1 MPEGRMRCY
10 MIWIAVAVIVLIGVW
25 VYLVFPGKASREAKA
40 PFEGR
45 AFAHRGLY
53 ELDQSVPENSLPA
66 FRRAVEAGY
75 GAELDVQM
83 TKDGQVVVF
92 HDDDLKRGCGVDG
105 RICDMTLEEVRKLR
119 LFGTDEQ
126 IPLFSEV
133 LEIFAGKQPLVV
145 ELKFAPNWKPLS
157 DATRK
162 MLGEYAG
169 QACIESF
176 HPFIVRDFRLNDPK
190 RIRGQ
195 LSQQKHLYQGAAK
208 GWQAFVLSRL
218 LSNVLARPHFV
229 AYCIGPK
236 PVSVRLCEGLGAM
249 KVCWTAREAEKHAEL
264 KKQYDVVIFEGYR
277 PEQGPSET
285 V

>member
-1 MPEGRMRCY
+1 MMWVAAGAVFL
-10 MIWIAVAVIVLIGVW
+10 ILAVWIF
-25 VYLVFPGKASREAKA
+25 LVFPGRASREARA

-105 RICDMTLEEVRKLR
+105 RICDMTLAEVRELR
-119 LFGTDEQ
+119 LFGTEER

-133 LEIFAGKQPLVV
+133 LAVFGGKQPLIV
-145 ELKFAPNWKPLS
+145 ELKYAPNWKPLS

-162 MLGEYAG
+162 MLGEYRG
-169 QACIESF
+169 EACIESF
-176 HPFIVRDFRLNDPK
+176 HPAIVRDFRRNDPG
-190 RIRGQ
+190 RVRGQ
-195 LSQQKHLYQGAAK
+195 LSQQAHLYRGSVPA
-208 GWQAFVLSRL
+208 WQAFAVSRL
-218 LSNVLARPHFV
+218 LTNFLTRPQFI

-236 PVSVRLCEGLGAM
+236 PLSVRLCEAFGAL
-249 KVCWTAREAEKHAEL
+249 KVCWTAREADKHALRMKE
-264 KKQYDVVIFEGYR
+264 YHTVIFEDYR
-277 PEQGPSET
+277 PER
-285 V
+285 

>member
-1 MPEGRMRCY
+1 
-10 MIWIAVAVIVLIGVW
+10 MIWVVIVLVLLAALWI
-25 VYLVFPGKASREAKA
+25 YLIFPSKGSPEARK
-40 PFEGR
+40 PFTGR
-45 AFAHRGLY
+45 SFAHRGLY

-105 RICDMTLEEVRKLR
+105 RICDMTLEELQQLH
-119 LFGTDEQ
+119 LFGTEER

-133 LEIFAGKQPLVV
+133 LEIFGGKQPLIV
-145 ELKFAPNWKPLS
+145 ELKYAPNWKPLS

-162 MLGEYAG
+162 MLAEYPG

-176 HPFIVRDFRLNDPK
+176 HPAIVRDFRLNDPK
-190 RIRGQ
+190 RVRGQ
-195 LSQQKHLYQGAAK
+195 LSQQARLYQNAIPGYQGFA
-208 GWQAFVLSRL
+208 LSRL
-218 LSNVLARPHFV
+218 LTNVATRPDFI

-236 PVSVRLCEGLGAM
+236 PLSVLVSEKLGAM
-249 KVCWTAREAEKHAEL
+249 KVCWTARDADKHAEEMR
-264 KKQYDVVIFEGYR
+264 KNDAVIFEGYR
-277 PEQGPSET
+277 PE
-285 V
+285 

>member
-1 MPEGRMRCY
+1 
-10 MIWIAVAVIVLIGVW
+10 MIWVVAAILVPVGIWI
-25 VYLVFPGKASREAKA
+25 YLLFPGKAPKEARA

-53 ELDQSVPENSLPA
+53 ETDQSVPENSLPA

-105 RICDMTLEEVRKLR
+105 RICDMTLEEVRALR
-119 LFGTDEQ
+119 LFGTEEQ
-126 IPLFSEV
+126 IPLFRDV
-133 LEIFAGKQPLVV
+133 LEIFGGKQPLIV
-145 ELKFAPNWKPLS
+145 ELKYAPNWKPLS

-169 QACIESF
+169 PACIESF
-176 HPFIVRDFRLNDPK
+176 HPYIVRDFRRNDPE

-195 LSQQKHLYQGAAK
+195 LSQQKRLYNGAVPGYQG
-208 GWQAFVLSRL
+208 FVMSRL
-218 LSNVLARPHFV
+218 LSKFLTRPHFI

-236 PVSVRLCEGLGAM
+236 PLSVRLCESLGAM
-249 KVCWTAREAEKHAEL
+249 KVCWTAREADRHAE
-264 KKQYDVVIFEGYR
+264 QRERNDAVIFEGYR
-277 PEQGPSET
+277 PE
-285 V
+285 